1 MSPLVKNIV
10 KGIAAVAGAFL
21 VYTGIKKIAPT
32 SLTVDPFA
40 GNTSKTWIWLAGFVA
55 VGAVVAGLIGK
66 VTKISFLKN

>member
-21 VYTGIKKIAPT
+21 VYMGVKKIAPT
-32 SLTVDPFA
+32 ALTVDPFA
-40 GNTSKTWIWLAGFVA
+40 GNTSKTWIWLAAFVA